1 MANKPNWNRTKKQMY
16 KSVEKCHPIISDTSD
31 IRDEKKEK
39 RAEHIKEFLLI
50 MAALG
55 LFGLSAF
62 GIMSLLRD
70 IYYRGGVIIDHD
82 STT

>member
-55 LFGLSAF
+55 LFGLIAF
-62 GIMSLLRD
+62 GIMSL
-70 IYYRGGVIIDHD
+70 
-82 STT
+82 